1 MDLAAEST
9 CSILLPKN
17 EVTHPLDDELSKLA
31 PTSKWQWINEKLE
44 VEPVLPE
51 NTETIF
57 MIADSS
63 QDPAD
68 QIELTK
74 DALPLNDLTLARIF
88 TVVHCGLAESH
99 PEIVSWYQ
107 GCIHFSDVVLL
118 NRRDQVSQKWIK
130 EFLDGFRQEHFP
142 CFFEFVKK
150 GRVDNPPHVLD
161 PTPRRLS
168 LFFDEEDN
176 LFADTEEED
185 DDEADFDESKE
196 DPYLARY
203 PSGHRCKA
211 LPEIGSILS
220 EITKH
225 SSRLKSI

>member
-1 MDLAAEST
+1 MDFASEFP

-17 EVTHPLDDELSKLA
+17 EASHPLDDELSKLI
-31 PTSKWQWINEKLE
+31 PISKWQCGSGKLE
-44 VEPVLPE
+44 IDPVLPV
-51 NTETIF
+51 NTEAIF

-74 DALPLNDLTLARIF
+74 DTLKFHELTLARIF

-118 NRRDQVSQKWIK
+118 NRRDKVSQKWIK
-130 EFLDGFRQEHFP
+130 EFLNGFRQEHFP

-150 GRVDNPPHVLD
+150 GQVANPLHVLD

-168 LFFDEEDN
+168 LFFDDDDDVLAN
-176 LFADTEEED
+176 DDEEEEEEAE
-185 DDEADFDESKE
+185 DDEAKE

-203 PSGHRCKA
+203 PSGKRCKA
-211 LPEIGSILS
+211 LPEIRSILS
-220 EITKH
+220 EITKAPPA
-225 SSRLKSI
+225 